1 MKTIKITAIL
11 LAFAIFMP
19 LSSCLDLTELN
30 EDPNNP
36 EKVSS
41 NYILTYVLV
50 EMGKTYTGMGY
61 YGGGISGLLQYTQCG
76 TNSGSAVS
84 NHYDWDRGSW
94 SGFYTLLRNV
104 DIIHENAQED
114 GNKFFEAIS
123 LTLRACLLGTVT
135 DLFGDCP
142 YSESLQA
149 DEEVYFPK
157 YDEQIDIY
165 KGVLED
171 LKNAEE
177 IFSGSDIGSYA
188 ISSSADVLYA
198 GDADQWRKFNNS
210 LRLRYCMRLF
220 DKRNEMSDAGIN
232 IINEFNDAAAYAFTG
247 NNDDAILKYLGTNA
261 EDSNSGG
268 PLSSSKPPYNVKP
281 SETLVDTLRS
291 INDPRFY
298 RWFQPVLIKWDYNV
312 TETTEKTVV
321 NMFGDSYTVT
331 YMPTTRT
338 DVDTSLYLGLPV
350 GLEIHDALAYNTGD
364 YTGNF
369 DEEKSPFIS
378 FLHERF
384 RMNTETYLRME
395 VMVYPEVE
403 FLLAEAAM
411 RGVFSVSG
419 TAGEHYKN
427 GILAS
432 LKRWGITDGANGFD
446 FDTYYNSSRISYSAA
461 SNKIERIMEQK
472 WIALWLNIEP
482 WFDWRRTGYPDLK
495 TGPVAEYGAALPLR
509 YMYPEP
515 NQDEKYMVNYN
526 KAVERL
532 EPTIYVPTGQ
542 SNDHTYS
549 KIWVIQDTGKP
560 Y

>member
-1 MKTIKITAIL
+1 
-11 LAFAIFMP
+11 
-19 LSSCLDLTELN
+19 
-30 EDPNNP
+30 
-36 EKVSS
+36 
-41 NYILTYVLV
+41 
-50 EMGKTYTGMGY
+50 
-61 YGGGISGLLQYTQCG
+61 
-76 TNSGSAVS
+76 
-84 NHYDWDRGSW
+84 
-94 SGFYTLLRNV
+94 
-104 DIIHENAQED
+104 
-114 GNKFFEAIS
+114 
-123 LTLRACLLGTVT
+123 
-135 DLFGDCP
+135 
-142 YSESLQA
+142 
-149 DEEVYFPK
+149 
-157 YDEQIDIY
+157 
-165 KGVLED
+165 
-171 LKNAEE
+171 
-177 IFSGSDIGSYA
+177 
-188 ISSSADVLYA
+188 
-198 GDADQWRKFNNS
+198 
-210 LRLRYCMRLF
+210 
-220 DKRNEMSDAGIN
+220 
-232 IINEFNDAAAYAFTG
+232 
-247 NNDDAILKYLGTNA
+247 
-261 EDSNSGG
+261 
-268 PLSSSKPPYNVKP
+268 
-281 SETLVDTLRS
+281 
-291 INDPRFY
+291 
-298 RWFQPVLIKWDYNV
+298 
-312 TETTEKTVV
+312 
-321 NMFGDSYTVT
+321 MFGDSYTVT

-526 KAVERL
+526 EAVERL